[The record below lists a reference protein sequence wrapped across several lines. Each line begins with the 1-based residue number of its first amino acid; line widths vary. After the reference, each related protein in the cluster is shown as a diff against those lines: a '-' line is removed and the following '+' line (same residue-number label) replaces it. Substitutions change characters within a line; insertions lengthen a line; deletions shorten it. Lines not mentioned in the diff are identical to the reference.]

1 MESSTRGLERI
12 GHYET
17 GVLYKNE
24 ESSVYLKMR
33 VPLKFFFSK
42 NQPGNAVKW
51 QYCRKP
57 LAQEVTNKM
66 LLLYGQSRW
75 QIQ

>member
-1 MESSTRGLERI
+1 MKNEFYRLKVRKIFKKYNSISTVLESSTRGLERI

-42 NQPGNAVKW
+42 NQPGNAVK
-51 QYCRKP
+51 
-57 LAQEVTNKM
+57 
-66 LLLYGQSRW
+66 
-75 QIQ
+75 